1 MVSCAAVLE
10 GELHPNWVGEAYAF
24 FPDSRALCR
33 AGPGG
38 ALTLS
43 PDPLSPVVIA
53 FQGMVQDG
61 LMRRARPVS
70 AVYGE
75 RVLALVPGR
84 LAHVGAVLRGRPDPL
99 LRGSMEGAARAITEG
114 CADALVDWPG
124 GREGLECL
132 AGPVGAVVA
141 RTSGWGPGEVEDP
154 MRARGVFPVTAVDFE
169 GGCARFKV
177 GVFSAGLEG
186 VQDARAE
193 LSYGRDLLRL
203 TGAHPPGAL
212 DPSGA
217 LRVGAIPQGEA
228 GSVAALLEPLA
239 VGRALVEGTLT
250 FFGKGSAPRHL
261 ELPRRHVEVEGPSAQ
276 GRPLAEGGPVA
287 PSGPAGGSVDTAT
300 RAWHYPAGLGA
311 VDVVRVSRTALGT
324 RGLELGPGS
333 RAPGPPPS
341 WTVEAGAVHGRTPLW
356 VALTIVGG
364 DERLLTLRVGST
376 DPAMVAWAVAE
387 MRTQLQEAFFRRWR
401 GLAGLEEVAIQGGG
415 VARAP
420 LGGLDELISVR

>member
-1 MVSCAAVLE
+1 MVPCAAVLE
-10 GELHPNWVGEAYAF
+10 GELHANWVGEAYAF
-24 FPDSRALCR
+24 HPDSRALCR
-33 AGPGG
+33 VGRGG
-38 ALTLS
+38 ALSLS
-43 PDPLSPVVIA
+43 PDLLSPVVIA

-99 LRGSMEGAARAITEG
+99 LRGSMEAAARAISEG
-114 CADALVDWPG
+114 CADALADWPG
-124 GREGLECL
+124 GPEGLECL
-132 AGPVGAVVA
+132 AGPVGSVVA
-141 RTSGWGPGEVEDP
+141 RTAGWGPGEVEDT

-203 TGAHPPGAL
+203 SGASPPGAL

-217 LRVGAIPQGEA
+217 MRIGAVPQGEA

-261 ELPRRHVEVEGPSAQ
+261 ELPRRHVAVEGPSAR
-276 GRPLAEGGPVA
+276 GRPLAEGRPFPA
-287 PSGPAGGSVDTAT
+287 SGPGGASWLDSAT
-300 RAWHYPAGLGA
+300 RAWRYPAGLGA

-341 WTVEAGAVHGRTPLW
+341 WTVEAGAVHGRTPMW
-356 VALTIVGG
+356 VALTVVGG

-401 GLAGLEEVAIQGGG
+401 GLAGLEEVRVQGPGP
-415 VARAP
+415 ARAP
-420 LGGLDELISVR
+420 LGGLDELVR